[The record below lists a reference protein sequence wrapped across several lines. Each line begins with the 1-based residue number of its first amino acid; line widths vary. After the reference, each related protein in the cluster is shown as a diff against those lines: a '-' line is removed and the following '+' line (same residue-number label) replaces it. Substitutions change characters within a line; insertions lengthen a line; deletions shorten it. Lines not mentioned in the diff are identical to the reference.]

1 MEKLEKKV
9 KILTYYAFASTV
21 ILSLMLLF
29 SFKKNND
36 VTNFDEINVKKIN
49 IIEKN
54 VCVIMSPMSV
64 KMSSEISCFF
74 F

>member
-21 ILSLMLLF
+21 IHSLMLLF

-49 IIEKN
+49 II
-54 VCVIMSPMSV
+54 
-64 KMSSEISCFF
+64 
-74 F
+74 

>member
-49 IIEKN
+49 IIEKDGTIRM
-54 VCVIMSPMSV
+54 VISN
-64 KMSSEISCFF
+64 KNYNILAE
-74 F
+74 